1 MVKVIKTSGDLNRA
15 ICELVA
21 YCWRREEND
30 YKKHPRPDHI
40 FRTITALDNWSG
52 IKLISRNR

>member
-1 MVKVIKTSGDLNRA
+1 MVKVIKTSDDLNRA

-40 FRTITALDNWSG
+40 FRTITALDN
-52 IKLISRNR
+52 